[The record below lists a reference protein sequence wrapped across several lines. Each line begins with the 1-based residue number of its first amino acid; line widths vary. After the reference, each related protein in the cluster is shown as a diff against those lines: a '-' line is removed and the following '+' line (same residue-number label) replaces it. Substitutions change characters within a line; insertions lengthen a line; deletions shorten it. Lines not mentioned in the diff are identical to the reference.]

1 MIKEFIWLGLE
12 MPEIDSRKVQIAN
25 IKHLIELNK
34 ERLLSVERLFKRQT
48 RADKKE
54 SYRLVMNAIE
64 NTLTNLEAQLSGLL
78 SQAPTAPP
86 PSPLPPPVPPA
97 LDSNAGGC

>member
-1 MIKEFIWLGLE
+1 MIKELTWSRFE

-34 ERLLSVERLFKRQT
+34 EKFQSAERLLERET
-48 RADKKE
+48 NSAKKE
-54 SYRLVMNAIE
+54 SYRLEMNVIA

-78 SQAPTAPP
+78 S
-86 PSPLPPPVPPA
+86 
-97 LDSNAGGC
+97 

>member
-12 MPEIDSRKVQIAN
+12 MPEIVSRKVKIAK

-34 ERLLSVERLFKRQT
+34 ERLLSAERLFKRQT
-48 RADKKE
+48 NADKKE

-78 SQAPTAPP
+78 IQAPTPP
-86 PSPLPPPVPPA
+86 LPSPLPPPVPPA
-97 LDSNAGGC
+97 PDSGLGGC